1 MERRTLG
8 RALLAG
14 LSLAA
19 HGALALAVT
28 RGPYLQTA
36 TSSSVIV
43 CWRTDV
49 PADGR
54 VFAGTD
60 SASLTLVF
68 ADPGLATEHAVAVT
82 GLAPRTRYYY
92 AIGTAAGVLVPGP
105 PSSFVT
111 PPPTGA
117 ATPLRIWAVGDS
129 GTADANARAVRD
141 AYLAYTGARGTDLWL
156 MLGDNA
162 YVAGTDAEYG
172 AAVFGTFPG
181 LLASAPLWPAFG
193 NHDGGSANGSTGS
206 GVYFDLFRLPKA
218 AEAGGVASG
227 SEAYYSFDAGNVHF
241 VCLDAYDVSRLPGS
255 PMLTWVAA
263 DLAAT
268 AQTWIVAYWH
278 HPPYTKGTH
287 DSDVETELVEMRQFV
302 NPILEAAGVDLVL
315 GGHSH
320 VYERSY
326 LLDGHYGDSTTF
338 AAGMKKD
345 GGTGDPVAAGPYRKP
360 AARTPHAGTVYVVA
374 GSGGQLGSGALNH
387 PAMLRGLAERGS
399 LVIDVN
405 GARLDARFVRFD
417 GVVRDSFAIVKS
429 GLGFHPLTPCRA
441 FDTRVGAAALA
452 AGEIRRFVA
461 PGVCGIPAG
470 VSAVSANLTVPG
482 ASTAGT
488 LVVFPGDLV
497 APPNVETVRFRA
509 GQTRAN
515 NVLLGL
521 ASDGSGSFLVQN
533 ESASAVHAIL
543 DVNGY
548 FE

>member
-1 MERRTLG
+1 M
-8 RALLAG
+8 
-14 LSLAA
+14 
-19 HGALALAVT
+19 T
-28 RGPYLQTA
+28 RGPWLQTA
-36 TSSSVIV
+36 TPSSVIV

-49 PADGR
+49 PVDGR
-54 VFAGTD
+54 VFAGTNP
-60 SASLTLVF
+60 ASLTLVF
-68 ADPGLATEHAVAVT
+68 ADAGLATEHAVPVT

-92 AIGTAAGVLVPGP
+92 AIGTAAGVLGAGP
-105 PSSFVT
+105 PFSFVT

-117 ATPLRIWAVGDS
+117 STPLRIWAVGDS

-141 AYLAYTGARGTDLWL
+141 GYLAYAGSRPADLWL

-162 YVAGTDAEYG
+162 YVAGTDAEYQ
-172 AAVFGTFPG
+172 AAVFGTYPG
-181 LLASAPLWPAFG
+181 LLATTPLWPAFG
-193 NHDGGSANGSTGS
+193 NHDGGSANGNTGS

-255 PMLTWVAA
+255 PMLTWLAA

-287 DSDVETELVEMRQFV
+287 DSDTETELVEMRQFV

-326 LLDGHYGDSTTF
+326 LLDGHYGSSTTF
-338 AAGMKKD
+338 AASMKKD
-345 GGTGDPVAAGPYRKP
+345 GGTGDPAAAGPYRKP
-360 AARTPHAGTVYVVA
+360 AARTPRAGTVYVVA

-405 GARLDARFVRFD
+405 GGRLDARFVRFD
-417 GVVRDSFAIVKS
+417 GAVRDSFAIVKS
-429 GLGFHPLTPCRA
+429 GLGLHPIGPCRA
-441 FDTRVGAAALA
+441 FDTRVGGAALA

-470 VSAVSANLTVPG
+470 VSAVSANLTVTGTSADG
-482 ASTAGT
+482 A
-488 LVVFPGDLV
+488 LVVYPGDLA
-497 APPNVETVRFRA
+497 APPNAETVRFRA
-509 GQTRAN
+509 GRTRAN

-521 ASDGSGSFLVQN
+521 ASDGSGSFFVQN
-533 ESASAVHAIL
+533 KSASAAHVIL
-543 DVNGY
+543 DVNGW

>member
-1 MERRTLG
+1 MRGLRC
-8 RALLAG
+8 AVLAG

-36 TSSSVIV
+36 TPSSVIV

-54 VFAGTD
+54 VFAGTNP
-60 SASLTLVF
+60 ASLTLVF
-68 ADPGLATEHAVAVT
+68 SDPALATEHAVAVT
-82 GLAPRTRYYY
+82 GLAPRTRYTYT
-92 AIGTAAGVLVPGP
+92 IGTASGVLGPGP
-105 PSSFVT
+105 PASFVT
-111 PPPTGA
+111 PPLTGA

-141 AYLAYTGARGTDLWL
+141 AYLAYAGARPADLWL

-162 YVAGTDAEYG
+162 YVAGTDAEYQ
-172 AAVFGTFPG
+172 AAVFGTFPN
-181 LLASAPLWPAFG
+181 LLASMPLWPAFG
-193 NHDGGSANGSTGS
+193 NHDGGSANGSAGT
-206 GVYFDLFRLPKA
+206 GVYFDIFRLPKA

-241 VCLDAYDVSRLPGS
+241 VCLDAYDVSRLPGG
-255 PMLTWVAA
+255 PMLTWLAA

-287 DSDVETELVEMRQFV
+287 DSDTETELVEMRQFV
-302 NPILEAAGVDLVL
+302 NPVLEAGGVDLVL
-315 GGHSH
+315 CGHSH

-326 LLDGHYGDSTTF
+326 LIDGHYGDSTTF
-338 AAGMKKD
+338 TASMKKD
-345 GGTGDPVAAGPYRKP
+345 GGTGDPAAAGAYRKP

-387 PAMLRGLAERGS
+387 PAMLRGFAERGS

-405 GARLDARFVRFD
+405 GARLDARFLRVD

-429 GLGFHPLTPCRA
+429 GFAFHPLPPCRA
-441 FDTRVGAAALA
+441 FDTRIAAATLA
-452 AGEIRRFVA
+452 AGETRRFVA
-461 PGVCGIPAG
+461 PGVCGIPA
-470 VSAVSANLTVPG
+470 SAGSVSANVTVTNT
-482 ASTAGT
+482 AAAGT
-488 LVVFPGDLV
+488 LVLYPGDLPA
-497 APPNVETVRFRA
+497 APNALTLAFRT

-515 NVLLGL
+515 NALIGL
-521 ASDGSGSFLVQN
+521 ASDGSGAFKIAS
-533 ESASAVHAIL
+533 SATGSLDVIV
-543 DVNGY
+543 DVNGW

>member
-1 MERRTLG
+1 V
-8 RALLAG
+8 RAFVAG
-14 LSLAA
+14 FSLAA

-28 RGPYLQTA
+28 RGPWLQTA
-36 TSSSVIV
+36 TPTSVLV

-49 PADGR
+49 SVDGR

-60 SASLTLVF
+60 PASLTLVF
-68 ADPGLATEHAVAVT
+68 ADSGLATEHAIAVA
-82 GLAPRTRYYY
+82 GLTPRTRYYY
-92 AIGTAAGVLVPGP
+92 AIGTASGVLVPGP
-105 PSSFVT
+105 PFSFVT
-111 PPPTGA
+111 PPPAGA

-141 AYLAYTGARGTDLWL
+141 AYLAYAGARPTDLWL

-193 NHDGGSANGSTGS
+193 NHDGGSANGSTGT
-206 GVYFDLFRLPKA
+206 GVYFDLFRLPKNG
-218 AEAGGVASG
+218 EAGGVASN
-227 SEAYYSFDAGNVHF
+227 SEAYYAFDAGNVHF

-255 PMLTWVAA
+255 PMLTWLAA

-268 AQTWIVAYWH
+268 TQRWIVAYWH

-302 NPILEAAGVDLVL
+302 NPILEAGGVDLVL

-338 AAGMKKD
+338 AASMKKD
-345 GGTGDPVAAGPYRKP
+345 GGTGDPAVAGPYRKP
-360 AARTPHAGTVYVVA
+360 AARAAHAGTVYVVA
-374 GSGGQLGSGALNH
+374 GTGGELGAGPLNH
-387 PAMLRGLAERGS
+387 PAMLRGFAERGS

-405 GARLDARFVRFD
+405 GARLDVRFLRVD
-417 GVVRDSFAIVKS
+417 GLVRDSFAIVKS
-429 GLGFHPLTPCRA
+429 GLGFHPLAPCRA
-441 FDTRVGAAALA
+441 FDTRVGAVALA

-470 VSAVSANLTVPG
+470 ASSVSANVTVTNAG
-482 ASTAGT
+482 ANGA
-488 LVVFPGDLV
+488 LIAYPGDLPA
-497 APPNVETVRFRA
+497 APNALTLAFRA
-509 GQTRAN
+509 GQTRGN
-515 NVLLGL
+515 NALVGL
-521 ASDGSGSFLVQN
+521 ATDGSGAFNLLN
-533 ESASAVHAIL
+533 SAAGSLDIVV
-543 DVNGY
+543 DVNGW

>member
-1 MERRTLG
+1 MRARG
-8 RALLAG
+8 RADLAG

-19 HGALALAVT
+19 HGALALSVT

-36 TSSSVIV
+36 TPSSVLV

-54 VFAGTD
+54 VFAGTNP
-60 SASLTLVF
+60 ASLTLVF
-68 ADPGLATEHAVAVT
+68 SDPALATEHAVAVT

-92 AIGTAAGVLVPGP
+92 TIGTASGVLVPGP

-111 PPPTGA
+111 PPPTAA

-141 AYLAYTGARGTDLWL
+141 AYLAYAGARPADLWL

-162 YVAGTDAEYG
+162 YVAGTDAEFQ

-181 LLASAPLWPAFG
+181 LLASMPLWPAFG
-193 NHDGGSANGSTGS
+193 NHDGGSANGSAGT
-206 GVYFDLFRLPKA
+206 GVYFDIFRLPKA

-241 VCLDAYDVSRLPGS
+241 VCLDAYDVSRFPGG
-255 PMLTWVAA
+255 PMLTWLAA

-268 AQTWIVAYWH
+268 AQRWIVAYWH

-287 DSDVETELVEMRQFV
+287 DSDTETELVEMRQFV
-302 NPILEAAGVDLVL
+302 NPILEAGGVDLVL
-315 GGHSH
+315 CGHSH

-326 LLDGHYGDSTTF
+326 LLDGHYGDSTRF
-338 AAGMKKD
+338 AASMKKD
-345 GGTGDPVAAGPYRKP
+345 GGTGDPAATGPYRKP

-374 GSGGQLGSGALNH
+374 GTGGRAGSGALNH
-387 PAMLRGLAERGS
+387 PAMLRGFAELGS

-405 GARLDARFVRFD
+405 GARLDARFLRVD

-429 GLGFHPLTPCRA
+429 GFALHPLPPCRA
-441 FDTRVGAAALA
+441 FDTRIGAANLA
-452 AGEIRRFVA
+452 AGETRPFLVTGA
-461 PGVCGIPAG
+461 CGIPA
-470 VSAVSANLTVPG
+470 SAGSVSANVTVTNTR
-482 ASTAGT
+482 AAGT
-488 LVVFPGDLV
+488 LSLYPGDLPA
-497 APPNVETVRFRA
+497 APNALTLSFRA

-515 NVLLGL
+515 NAIVGL
-521 ASDGSGSFLVQN
+521 AADASGAFNVAN
-533 ESASAVHAIL
+533 TAASSVDVIL
-543 DVNGY
+543 DVNGW

>member
-1 MERRTLG
+1 M
-8 RALLAG
+8 
-14 LSLAA
+14 
-19 HGALALAVT
+19 T
-28 RGPYLQTA
+28 RGPWLQTA
-36 TSSSVIV
+36 TPSSVLV

-49 PADGR
+49 PVDGR

-60 SASLTLVF
+60 AASLTLVF
-68 ADPGLATEHAVAVT
+68 SDPGLATEHAVAVT
-82 GLAPRTRYYY
+82 GLAPRTRYHY

-111 PPPTGA
+111 PPLAGA

-206 GVYFDLFRLPKA
+206 GVYFDLFRLPRA

-227 SEAYYSFDAGNVHF
+227 TEAYYSFDAGNVHF

-255 PMLTWVAA
+255 PMLTWLSA

-320 VYERSY
+320 VYERSF
-326 LLDGHYGDSTTF
+326 LLDGHYGNSTTF
-338 AAGMKKD
+338 AASMKKD
-345 GGTGDPVAAGPYRKP
+345 
-360 AARTPHAGTVYVVA
+360 
-374 GSGGQLGSGALNH
+374 
-387 PAMLRGLAERGS
+387 
-399 LVIDVN
+399 
-405 GARLDARFVRFD
+405 
-417 GVVRDSFAIVKS
+417 
-429 GLGFHPLTPCRA
+429 
-441 FDTRVGAAALA
+441 
-452 AGEIRRFVA
+452 
-461 PGVCGIPAG
+461 
-470 VSAVSANLTVPG
+470 
-482 ASTAGT
+482 
-488 LVVFPGDLV
+488 
-497 APPNVETVRFRA
+497 
-509 GQTRAN
+509 
-515 NVLLGL
+515 
-521 ASDGSGSFLVQN
+521 
-533 ESASAVHAIL
+533 
-543 DVNGY
+543 
-548 FE
+548 